1 MGKSK
6 PKEPSSSKAQA
17 EISKALFQQS
27 DPIRRAMIGMNM
39 GFLGIPGQEPQ
50 AQQPQMTPQL
60 AAKFPEGFVSQD
72 PIQTTSFSQIDPS
85 VLPQFGAAKMI
96 AEGQYKRARDNA
108 ISNIPRGG
116 PMAEALTNLD
126 IGKAQQMTGLSADL
140 VDRQLQQAFS
150 LATGMPAQAMSGLG
164 SSAAAQAQAQ
174 QAAASQNAA
183 KGQALGTLGAA
194 TIMKNPGAAVV
205 A

>member
-6 PKEPSSSKAQA
+6 PKEPSSSVAQA
-17 EISKALFQQS
+17 EISKQLFQQS
-27 DPIRRAMIGMNM
+27 DPLRRAMIGLNM
-39 GFLGIPGQEPQ
+39 GFMGIPGQES
-50 AQQPQMTPQL
+50 QPQQQLPPKL
-60 AAKFPEGFVSQD
+60 AAKFPGQD
-72 PIQTTSFSQIDPS
+72 FINKDAIQPMSFADIDPS
-85 VLPQFGAAKMI
+85 VLPQFGAAKMV
-96 AEGQYKRARDNA
+96 AENQYKRARENA